1 MSSNAIS
8 AILHKT
14 RWHSANALRVIRAQS
29 TFKVVFILL
38 FAAVFEIGLFYLFRD
53 AFRFLD
59 HFGGAGM
66 LLIGRLFSLFFL
78 GLGMMIFVSSIVTTY
93 STMFGSEEIP
103 FLLVRPFSI
112 SQIVLYKFTEATG
125 FASWAFFFVVVPFVG
140 AYAWHQ
146 RLSPLFAIWTLLF
159 SLPFL
164 FLFSGVGALVVMVVV
179 RWAPRGRIVKL
190 VGIPVLIAAAVVA
203 WHVTGRALDP
213 LLEQQFNVARLIPGL
228 RLSSHPLNPSWW
240 VAEGIMSLTRGAWI
254 RGLLF
259 FSALFSTSLF
269 ILMAIEWTGQHT
281 FYDAWQRV
289 ISGGRVLRR
298 PILLPQ
304 LDHLKWVFPHDVR
317 AIIAKDIRT
326 FFRDAIQ
333 WSQALVFFGLLG
345 LYFANL
351 RTFNYNALPD
361 QWRTAIAFLNVFAV
375 SAVLSSLGSRFIFP
389 QLSLEGHGFWLLG
402 LSPTTK
408 GRILSAKFLL
418 AIFSLTTISIALV
431 WMSSSMLDT
440 SPAIRRA
447 SVGIIT
453 SIAFAVCGVSTGL
466 GAVFLDLR
474 QRNPAAIVS
483 GFGGTL
489 NLVVCLSFM
498 LASTLPFGILF
509 HFDSLQ
515 KISLE
520 QFRTG
525 LRLASVWLVLLTV
538 CTTTIPLWLGLRS
551 LERRDY

>member
-1 MSSNAIS
+1 MPAIT
-8 AILHKT
+8 AILKKT

-29 TFKVVFILL
+29 TFKVLFIFA
-38 FAAVFEIGLFYLFRD
+38 FAASFEVGLFFLFHD
-53 AFRFLD
+53 AFRFLNY
-59 HFGGAGM
+59 FGGAGM
-66 LLIGRLFSLFFL
+66 LLIGRLFSLFFM
-78 GLGMMIFVSSIVTTY
+78 GLGMMIFVSSIVTSY

-103 FLLVRPFSI
+103 FLMVRPFTV

-146 RLSPLFAIWTLLF
+146 KLSPLFAIWTLLF
-159 SLPFL
+159 SIPFL
-164 FLFSGVGALVVMVVV
+164 FLFSGLGALVVMVVV
-179 RWAPRGRIVKL
+179 RRAPSGRIVRII
-190 VGIPVLIAAAVVA
+190 GIPAAIIAAVAA
-203 WHVTGRALDP
+203 WHYTGQAIDP

-228 RLSSHPLNPSWW
+228 RLSSYPLNPAWW
-240 VAEGIMSLTRGAWI
+240 VSEGIMSLTRGSWT

-259 FSALFSTSLF
+259 FSALLSTASLT
-269 ILMAIEWTGQHT
+269 LMAIEWTGQRT
-281 FYDAWQRV
+281 FYDAWQKV
-289 ISGGRVLRR
+289 IAGGRAVRR

-304 LDHLKWVFPHDVR
+304 LDCLQWVLPHDIR

-408 GRILSAKFLL
+408 ARILTAKFLL
-418 AIFSLTTISIALV
+418 AIASMTTISIALV
-431 WMSSSMLDT
+431 WLSSSMLDT
-440 SPAIRRA
+440 SRPIQLA
-447 SVGIIT
+447 SIAIIT
-453 SIAFAVCGVSTGL
+453 AIALAVCGVSTGL
-466 GAVFLDLR
+466 GAIFLDLR

-489 NLVVCLSFM
+489 NLVICLSFM
-498 LASTLPFGILF
+498 LASILPFAFLF
-509 HFDSLQ
+509 HFNSLQ
-515 KISLE
+515 QISPT

-525 LRLASVWLVLLTV
+525 LKFASLWLILLTAL
-538 CTTTIPLWLGLRS
+538 TTTLPLWLGLRA

>member
-1 MSSNAIS
+1 MS
-8 AILHKT
+8 AITAILSKT
-14 RWHSANALRVIRAQS
+14 RWHTGNTLRVLRTQS
-29 TFKVVFILL
+29 LFKVFFILG
-38 FAAVFEIGLFYLFRD
+38 FALSFEAGLFFLFLD

-66 LLIGRLFSLFFL
+66 LLIGRLFSLFFM
-78 GLGMMIFVSSIVTTY
+78 GLGMMILVSSIVTSY
-93 STMFGSEEIP
+93 STIFGSDEIP
-103 FLLVRPFSI
+103 FLLVRPFTL

-146 RLSPLFAIWTLLF
+146 KLSPLFALWTLLF

-164 FLFSGVGALVVMVVV
+164 FLFAGIGALIVMIVV
-179 RWAPRGRIVKL
+179 RWAPRGRIVRL
-190 VGIPVLIAAAVVA
+190 VGVPIAIAAAIAA
-203 WHVTGRALDP
+203 WHFTGRAIDP

-228 RLSSHPLNPSWW
+228 RLSSYPLNPAWW

-259 FSALFSTSLF
+259 FSALLSTALF

-281 FYDAWQRV
+281 FYDAWQKV
-289 ISGGRVLRR
+289 VAGGRVLRR
-298 PILLPQ
+298 PVLLPR
-304 LDHLKWVFPHDVR
+304 LDLLRLVLPHDIR

-408 GRILSAKFLL
+408 GRILAAKFLL
-418 AIFSLTTISIALV
+418 AILSMATISVALV
-431 WMSSSMLDT
+431 WLSSSMLAT
-440 SPAIRRA
+440 SRSIQIA
-447 SVGIIT
+447 SIGIIAA
-453 SIAFAVCGVSTGL
+453 IAFAVCGVSTGL
-466 GAVFLDLR
+466 GAIFLDLR

-489 NLVVCLSFM
+489 NLVICLSFM
-498 LASTLPFGILF
+498 LASILPFGILF
-509 HFDSLQ
+509 HFHSLQ
-515 KISLE
+515 QISPQ

-525 LRLASVWLVLLTV
+525 LKFASVWLILLTIL
-538 CTTTIPLWLGLRS
+538 TTTLPLWLGLRS
-551 LERRDY
+551 LEKRDY

>member
-1 MSSNAIS
+1 MSAVS

-14 RWHSANALRVIRAQS
+14 RWHTGNTLRVLRTQS
-29 TFKVVFILL
+29 LFKVLFILC
-38 FAAVFEIGLFYLFRD
+38 FALSFEAGLFYLFLD

-66 LLIGRLFSLFFL
+66 LLIGRLFSLFFM
-78 GLGMMIFVSSIVTTY
+78 GLGMMIFVSSIVTSY
-93 STMFGSEEIP
+93 STIFGSDEIP

-146 RLSPLFAIWTLLF
+146 KLSPLFALWTLLF

-164 FLFSGVGALVVMVVV
+164 FLFAGIGALIVMVVV
-179 RWAPRGRIVKL
+179 RWAPRGRIVRL
-190 VGIPVLIAAAVVA
+190 VGIPIAIAAAIAA
-203 WHVTGRALDP
+203 WHFTGRAIDP

-228 RLSSHPLNPSWW
+228 RLSSYPLNPAWW
-240 VAEGIMSLTRGAWI
+240 VAEGIMSLTRGAWL

-259 FSALFSTSLF
+259 FSALLSTALF
-269 ILMAIEWTGQHT
+269 ILMAIELIGQHT
-281 FYDAWQRV
+281 FYNAWQKV
-289 ISGGRVLRR
+289 VAGGRVLRR
-298 PILLPQ
+298 PVLLPQ
-304 LDHLKWVFPHDVR
+304 LDLLRLVLPHDIR

-326 FFRDAIQ
+326 FFRDPIQ

-351 RTFNYNALPD
+351 RTFNYNALPE

-402 LSPTTK
+402 LSPTSK
-408 GRILSAKFLL
+408 ARILVAKFLL
-418 AIFSLTTISIALV
+418 AILSMATISVALV
-431 WMSSSMLDT
+431 WLSSSMLAT
-440 SPAIRRA
+440 SGAIRIA
-447 SVGIIT
+447 SIGIIT
-453 SIAFAVCGVSTGL
+453 AIAFAVCSVSTGL
-466 GAVFLDLR
+466 GAIFLDLR

-489 NLVVCLSFM
+489 NLVICLGFM
-498 LASTLPFGILF
+498 LASILPFGILF
-509 HFDSLQ
+509 HFNSLQ
-515 KISLE
+515 QISPQ

-525 LRLASVWLVLLTV
+525 LQFASVGLILLTIP
-538 CTTTIPLWLGLRS
+538 TTTLPLLLGLRA